1 MAGPPIPADA
11 ASPHGD
17 SRDSIDCA
25 ICHQLLARPGT
36 PPALGGTS
44 TQWHS
49 AKPALGVPAAIPPGT
64 SADGAAGPPIP
75 AGAASPHGDSRD
87 TMDCAI
93 CHRLLPRPGAPTVGV
108 GGQSAWPQGH
118 APRVIPAAGR
128 TPGVAMAAPPIVAGT
143 PAPHTDGRE
152 TMDCAICHK
161 FVAPIR
167 SATVAQ
173 SAQGELQFA
182 RPPTSLALNVAA
194 PPQPGTPPAA
204 TPILGATVQALTAD
218 LAAQTGQEEGRGVYV
233 SGVVPGSPAAVAG
246 LQSGTVIEKVDGRR
260 IRSPSDLAVVV
271 AASKAGDWL
280 RLTVSGD
287 KGRQEL
293 RLLVTASIV
302 PPTTPGPIT
311 PVPTEFSWRGMEIE
325 TFTSV
330 TPIGTVGRTPLKG
343 AVIAEVLPTS
353 PAKRVGLQANDI
365 ILEIGGM
372 PTGSSEL
379 LKQALTASAD
389 KHSVVVRAAR
399 DNRAFFLVLP

>member
-152 TMDCAICHK
+152 TMDCATCHK
-161 FVAPIR
+161 FIAPIR

-173 SAQGELQFA
+173 SARGELQFA
-182 RPPTSLALNVAA
+182 RPPTSLALNVAVA
-194 PPQPGTPPAA
+194 AQPGTPPAA